1 MNSQAIIN
9 LARFSLAF
17 GRINR
22 TTYHPDGTTPESD
35 TDHTVMLGLVGCAFA
50 ANTKL
55 SLDLGL
61 IAQFALVH
69 DIVEVYAND
78 TCTLGI
84 SEKGRQE
91 KEAREAIALEK
102 IYQEF
107 KDDAPWLVEM
117 LIRYESLEE
126 PEARFIKAL
135 DKSLPKLTHLL
146 NGCRSILD
154 KGMSAHDLSLFLD
167 EQTKTVKGYA
177 GDFQALMDSREQL
190 CSLLIKEMERL
201 KDAV

>member
-1 MNSQAIIN
+1 MEPQTLIQ
-9 LARFSLAF
+9 LAQLSLSF

-22 TTYHPDGTTPESD
+22 TTYHPDGITPESD
-35 TDHTVMLGLVGCAFA
+35 TDHTVMLGLIGCAFA
-50 ANTKL
+50 QITELN
-55 SLDLGL
+55 LDLGL

-69 DIVEVYAND
+69 DLVEVYADD

-84 SEKGRQE
+84 TEAGRRE
-91 KEAREAIALEK
+91 KEVREAIALKKLCEDFGQK
-102 IYQEF
+102 
-107 KDDAPWLVEM
+107 APWLTEM
-117 LIRYESLEE
+117 LTRYESLLE